1 MTSITVTKKNALEVV
16 SFILASV
23 REKALHIE
31 IADEAIEEWVLD
43 IDLLPIEIQNKFQ
56 ASFILWAEDIHHV

>member
-23 REKALHIE
+23 REKSLHIE
-31 IADEAIEEWVLD
+31 IDDAIEE
-43 IDLLPIEIQNKFQ
+43 
-56 ASFILWAEDIHHV
+56 